1 MTPPTETDVEL
12 TRQDNIARILDAAD
26 RAFRHYGYGKT
37 TVADIAHDLGM
48 STANIYRFFTSKV
61 EIHQAVCARM
71 LEESYRLAYEIR
83 HLPIDA
89 SDRLLRHVES
99 QYRLT
104 VDTMLDE
111 TKVHEMIIV
120 AIERHW
126 AVIEVHLDRI
136 HDLVAEIIQDG
147 IDAGE
152 FAKQDAVMAA
162 RCFSASMVT
171 LCHPQLVAQ
180 CLEKTNRATVDE
192 LVEFAIRALK
202 K

>member
-1 MTPPTETDVEL
+1 MTPPAETDAES

-48 STANIYRFFTSKV
+48 STANIYRFFASKV

-71 LEESYRLAYEIR
+71 LTESYRLAFENR
-83 HLPIDA
+83 HLPLTA
-89 SDRLLRHVES
+89 SERLRRHVES
-99 QYRLT
+99 QYRQT
-104 VDTMLDE
+104 VETMLDE

-120 AIERHW
+120 AIERDW
-126 AVIEVHLDRI
+126 AVIEEHLDRI
-136 HDLVAEIIQDG
+136 HDLIAEIIQDG

-152 FAKQDAVMAA
+152 FAKQDAAIAA

-180 CLEKTNRATVDE
+180 CREKTNRATVDE
-192 LVEFAIRALK
+192 LVDFAIRALK